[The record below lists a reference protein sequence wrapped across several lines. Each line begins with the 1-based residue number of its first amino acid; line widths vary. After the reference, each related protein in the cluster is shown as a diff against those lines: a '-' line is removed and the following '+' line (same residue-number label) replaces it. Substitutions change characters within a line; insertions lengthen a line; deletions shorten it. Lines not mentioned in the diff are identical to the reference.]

1 MTGPAMT
8 ILLCSHMKGAYL
20 PEAID
25 SVLAQTRQDLQ
36 LLVVDSG
43 RWQGS
48 HDPAAA
54 LMAQVHREYHQ
65 HPLVEW
71 TFTGEGPN
79 LRATKCPVGWAT
91 NQAIRR
97 GLVRGR
103 YMATFYDDDRY
114 LPRFVEQMAGYLDRF
129 PQVGAVWCSQL
140 VATLDA
146 DGTETVVAARPAT
159 EEKFGA
165 SFDCR
170 VDGAQVAW
178 RTALLDQIGDPW
190 LPEEPATC
198 HHSDGIFLDKLGAV
212 CGVVPPIPEPLV
224 VHRFTPLS
232 SYTPVQA
239 IEYEGL
245 ARVEA

>member
-1 MTGPAMT
+1 MTAPAMT
-8 ILLCSHMKGAYL
+8 ILLCSHMKGPYL
-20 PEAID
+20 REAIN
-25 SVLAQTRQDLQ
+25 SVLAQTSQDLQ

-43 RWQGS
+43 QWRGE
-48 HDPAAA
+48 PGEAAA
-54 LMAQVHREYHQ
+54 AMARIWRTYRT

-71 TFTGEGPN
+71 TFTGEGPD
-79 LRATKCPVGWAT
+79 LKATKCPVGWAT

-114 LPRFVEQMAGYLDRF
+114 LPQFVEVMAGYLDRF

-146 DGTETVVAARPAT
+146 DGVETMVAARPAT
-159 EEKFGA
+159 EQKFGA
-165 SFDCR
+165 SFDCQ

-178 RTALLDQIGDPW
+178 RTSLLDQIGDPW
-190 LPEEPATC
+190 LPEEPSTC
-198 HHSDGIFLDKLGAV
+198 YHSDGIFLDKLGAV
-212 CGVVPPIPEPLV
+212 CGVVPPIPEVLV

-232 SYTPVQA
+232 AYTPVQA

-245 ARVEA
+245 TRIGQ